1 MDEIMDQLNQV
12 IEERVLELKRKSEED
27 KVPAYC
33 TETKEHVLRMDRIL
47 NSLSEDDRQW
57 LDDQLMAKM
66 DIPEQERLRY
76 YKAGLADAIELI
88 HYLRTWWNEIGR
100 LCEQPPDLLSER
112 KRRFEMRNTTINVS
126 FNTEKLDA
134 LKFHMEKRDTDLQG
148 ELNDTVQ
155 KLYEKYVPQATR
167 EYIDDKVAREIS
179 TRERTRRADR
189 TVRREESQLEESEI
203 VW

>member
-33 TETKEHVLRMDRIL
+33 TETKEHVLRTDRIL

-66 DIPEQERLRY
+66 DRY

-88 HYLRTWWNEIGR
+88 HYLRT
-100 LCEQPPDLLSER
+100 
-112 KRRFEMRNTTINVS
+112 
-126 FNTEKLDA
+126 
-134 LKFHMEKRDTDLQG
+134 
-148 ELNDTVQ
+148 
-155 KLYEKYVPQATR
+155 
-167 EYIDDKVAREIS
+167 
-179 TRERTRRADR
+179 
-189 TVRREESQLEESEI
+189 
-203 VW
+203 

>member
-76 YKAGLADAIELI
+76 YKAGLADAIEL
-88 HYLRTWWNEIGR
+88 
-100 LCEQPPDLLSER
+100 
-112 KRRFEMRNTTINVS
+112 RNC
-126 FNTEKLDA
+126 
-134 LKFHMEKRDTDLQG
+134 
-148 ELNDTVQ
+148 
-155 KLYEKYVPQATR
+155 
-167 EYIDDKVAREIS
+167 REIICIFL
-179 TRERTRRADR
+179 
-189 TVRREESQLEESEI
+189 ESMLIYVMNEFSDSGGHFHGT
-203 VW
+203 

>member
-88 HYLRTWWNEIGR
+88 HIFIFLIT
-100 LCEQPPDLLSER
+100 
-112 KRRFEMRNTTINVS
+112 F
-126 FNTEKLDA
+126 
-134 LKFHMEKRDTDLQG
+134 
-148 ELNDTVQ
+148 
-155 KLYEKYVPQATR
+155 
-167 EYIDDKVAREIS
+167 
-179 TRERTRRADR
+179 
-189 TVRREESQLEESEI
+189 
-203 VW
+203 

>member
-27 KVPAYC
+27 KVP
-33 TETKEHVLRMDRIL
+33 ETKEHVLRMDRIL

-88 HYLRTWWNEIGR
+88 HYLRT
-100 LCEQPPDLLSER
+100 
-112 KRRFEMRNTTINVS
+112 
-126 FNTEKLDA
+126 
-134 LKFHMEKRDTDLQG
+134 
-148 ELNDTVQ
+148 
-155 KLYEKYVPQATR
+155 
-167 EYIDDKVAREIS
+167 
-179 TRERTRRADR
+179 
-189 TVRREESQLEESEI
+189 
-203 VW
+203 